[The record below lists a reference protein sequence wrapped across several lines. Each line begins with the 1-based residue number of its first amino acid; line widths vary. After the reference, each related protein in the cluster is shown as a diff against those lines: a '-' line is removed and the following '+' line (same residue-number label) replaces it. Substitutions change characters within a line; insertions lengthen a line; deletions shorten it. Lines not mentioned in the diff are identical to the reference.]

1 MGLGGVGELSV
12 FVCFFFMLFVI
23 VYVYFLRARVWM
35 WVRGG
40 LYRRSRDAYSRVCVM
55 MYVRDD
61 V

>member
-1 MGLGGVGELSV
+1 MGLGGVGKLSV
-12 FVCFFFMLFVI
+12 FVFIFFMLFVI
-23 VYVYFLRARVWM
+23 VYVYFLRERVRSC
-35 WVRGG
+35 VRGG